1 MRAVGIDYGKA
12 RIGLALS
19 DPSRIVATPLSVLS
33 VDKSDALKTTA
44 EKLIKSL
51 DSYAKEIDLLVLGHP
66 LELSGK
72 AGPMAEEVEAFF
84 SHLEKASPWP
94 IQLWDE
100 RLTTAQVDR
109 GFKEAG
115 LSRKARAKLA
125 DSASAALMLQSFLDV
140 S

>member
-19 DPSRIVATPLSVLS
+19 DPSRMLATPLSVLK

-44 EKLIKSL
+44 EKLVKSL
-51 DSYAKEIDLLVLGHP
+51 DAYSKEIDLLVLGHP

-72 AGPMAEEVEAFF
+72 AGPMAEQVEAFLV
-84 SHLEKASPWP
+84 HLEAASPWP
-94 IQLWDE
+94 VKLWDE

-115 LSRKARAKLA
+115 FSRKERAKLA

>member
-1 MRAVGIDYGKA
+1 MRAVGIDYGKV

-19 DPSRIVATPLSVLS
+19 DPSRIVATPLSVLT

-44 EKLIKSL
+44 EKLVKSL
-51 DSYAKEIDLLVLGHP
+51 DTYAKEIDLLVLGHP

-72 AGPMAEEVEAFF
+72 VGPMALLVEEFFTYLEA
-84 SHLEKASPWP
+84 ASPWP
-94 IQLWDE
+94 VRLWDE

-115 LSRKARAKLA
+115 FSRKARAKLA
-125 DSASAALMLQSFLDV
+125 DSASAALMLQSFLDI